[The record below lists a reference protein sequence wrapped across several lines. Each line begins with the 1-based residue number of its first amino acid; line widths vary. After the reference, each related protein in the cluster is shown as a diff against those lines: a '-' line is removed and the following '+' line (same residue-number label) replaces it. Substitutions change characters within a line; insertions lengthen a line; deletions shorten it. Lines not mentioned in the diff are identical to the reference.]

1 MSRRIRERIDEKLAA
16 ETGTVYKDPGGRI
29 NVALCYPNYYSLGM
43 SNLGF
48 QGVYG
53 MLNAMN
59 GVVCERVFLPDSDD
73 MREYGRSGSR
83 LMSMESKRPLAEF
96 HAVAFSVSY
105 ENDYPAIPAMLDL
118 AGIPRRASDRN
129 ESHPLVILGG
139 ICAAYN
145 PEPLANFFDVVFVGE
160 AEESIHLFI
169 EMLEKHDDEG
179 RAALLARLARIEGVY
194 IPSLYREA
202 YGSDGAFLSK
212 IPAGGAPAIVKRG
225 HAADL
230 DETRLSTVVS
240 TGNTEFSRMCL
251 IEAMRGCP
259 WSCRFCV
266 VSYVYRPVRYRSR
279 EVLEG
284 MITESAGRFPK
295 VGLVGPSVSDYRWIE
310 EIIKREGVKFS
321 VSSLRAWGRSVPLIK
336 ALAERGQKSLS
347 IAIEAGTERLRGV
360 IRKRITE
367 ADILETAG
375 LILDE
380 GIAQLRLYFMIG
392 LPTETVEDIE
402 AIPAL
407 VKKIR
412 ELNKSGSIVVS
423 VNPLVPK
430 PFTPF
435 QWLAMDSEN
444 ELKKKLDNIKKLLK
458 GVPSVSVVNDSL
470 KRVCQEAFLARGDR
484 RVSYAIEAIAAG
496 GDWRKAARGAG
507 CDPESYIHQARSF
520 DAPLPWEF
528 IDIGTPKD
536 RLEAECRKALGG
548 E

>member
-1 MSRRIRERIDEKLAA
+1 MSRRIRERIDEKLDA

-48 QGVYG
+48 QGIYG
-53 MLNAMN
+53 MLNGMN

-73 MREYGRSGSR
+73 MREYGRSGVR

-105 ENDYPAIPAMLDL
+105 ENDYPAILAMLDL
-118 AGIPRRASDRN
+118 AGIPRRVSHRN
-129 ESHPLVILGG
+129 GSHPLVLLGG

-145 PEPLANFFDVVFVGE
+145 PEPLADFFDVVFVGE
-160 AEESIHLFI
+160 AEKSIHRFI
-169 EMLEKHDDEG
+169 EMLEAGDGG
-179 RAALLARLARIEGVY
+179 RAALLAGLAGVEGVY
-194 IPSLYREA
+194 IPSLYRET
-202 YGSDGAFLSK
+202 YGSDGAFMSK
-212 IPAGGAPAIVKRG
+212 AATCGAPETVRRG
-225 HAADL
+225 HPADL

-392 LPTETVEDIE
+392 LPTETAEDIE
-402 AIPAL
+402 AIPEL
-407 VKKIR
+407 VNRIR
-412 ELNKSGSIVVS
+412 ELNRSGSIVVS

-435 QWLAMDSEN
+435 QWLAMDSED
-444 ELKKKLDNIKKLLK
+444 ELKKKLDSIKKLLK

-470 KRVCQEAFLARGDR
+470 KRVCMEAFLARGDR
-484 RVSYAIEAIAAG
+484 RVSHAIEAIASG

-507 CDPESYIHQARSF
+507 CDPDIHIHRARPFES
-520 DAPLPWEF
+520 PLPWEF

-536 RLEAECRKALGG
+536 RLETECRKALGG